1 MKIFLGIFA
10 VLALFAFGLYLI
22 SRRGPDLK
30 ADYQRQLQ
38 FETASDLSRNQPIV
52 TEENIALLPA
62 PVQRYLRMNGSIGK
76 PRVSGVHLTF
86 DAEMFQ
92 KKGQAGMRGQAEQY
106 DRVEP
111 PKRLFFMQ
119 TKMYGLPVDVLHD
132 YKGSTA
138 NMRVRLASLYNVVD
152 INSREDLSKTETVT
166 LLNDLCL
173 FMPSWLTDE
182 RLTWQPIDDQ
192 SAKVSFAN
200 GPHKVTATVYFNAQD
215 ELVNFVSEDRGAL
228 QDDGTLRILRWST
241 PMRDYKE
248 FDGRRFATVGEAIWH
263 YPEGDFVYGKMTLT
277 KVFGK

>member
-1 MKIFLGIFA
+1 MKLIFSIFF
-10 VLALFAFGLYLI
+10 VLALVSVLLWYATRHGPSLETNYLH
-22 SRRGPDLK
+22 
-30 ADYQRQLQ
+30 QLE
-38 FETASDLSRNQPIV
+38 FETASDLNRTQPILR
-52 TEENIALLPA
+52 EEDIAPLPA

-76 PRVSGVHLTF
+76 PRVASVHLTF

-106 DRVEP
+106 DRISP

-119 TKMYGLPVDVLHD
+119 TKMYGLPVAVLHD
-132 YKGSTA
+132 YEGATA

-152 INSREDLSKTETVT
+152 INGREDLSKTETVT

-173 FMPSWLTDE
+173 FMPSWLTDD
-182 RLTWQPIDDQ
+182 RLTWQPIDNQ
-192 SAKVSFAN
+192 SAKVSFTN
-200 GPHKVTATVYFNAQD
+200 GPHKVTATLYFNAQD

-263 YPEGDFVYGKMTLT
+263 YPEGDFVYGQMTLARVVA
-277 KVFGK
+277 K